1 MKIPRL
7 VCGRLAVQGS
17 NQEVRTVG
25 ICCSGV
31 HVQAVGF
38 GAQRISGRHAA
49 PEQNTLTTTRR
60 TAPEKHGIQHSMFRY
75 LSAINKQNER
85 FLCLET

>member
-7 VCGRLAVQGS
+7 VCGLLAVQGS

-31 HVQAVGF
+31 HVPAVGF

-49 PEQNTLTTTRR
+49 PERR
-60 TAPEKHGIQHSMFRY
+60 AAPEKHGIQHSMFRY
-75 LSAINKQNER
+75 RQRHQRKTE
-85 FLCLET
+85 